1 MNELSSVSLA
11 PCRRPLLTASPFVV
25 DTESFRTFLVKKAAL
40 LMRAFLVVVTV
51 IFVAAG
57 TPRVA
62 AQTVELS
69 IDASKSG
76 AKIDH
81 NLFGQFAEHLG
92 HGIYEGIWVGSDSS
106 VPNTRG
112 IRNDVVA
119 ALKVI
124 HVPNVR
130 WPGGCFADE
139 YHWRDGIGPQRVVRL
154 NPNWGGVIEPNTFG
168 SHEFMDFIEQ
178 IGSEA
183 YLSVNVGSGSPHEA
197 ADWLEYMTA
206 AQATTLQKERAA
218 NGHLAAYK
226 VARLGLG
233 NESWDC
239 GGNMTPEYYLDRMKV
254 FSRFVRNYNPA
265 QIEKDQMLKIA
276 VGPGGGDQR
285 WTDWTE
291 TVMKAYQHH
300 AWSWDFNGLSMHS
313 YTVVKW
319 PPAFKSVGFG
329 EDEYAQIL
337 KSTLEMDDL
346 IQKHSAIM
354 DKYDPDKKVALVV
367 DEWGS
372 WYAPLPGSN
381 PGFLVQQNSLRD
393 ALLAALNINI
403 FARHAD
409 RVRGANIAQMIN
421 VLQALILTDH
431 EKMLLTPT
439 YYVYKMYVPFQ
450 DSTFVPVTFDAGS
463 YKHGDITL
471 PRVDAMAAKSTD
483 GKVWVAITN
492 VDPNEAVEVEL
503 NTNGI
508 NAKSAVGETL
518 TALKVD
524 SVNSFE
530 APNTVVPKRI
540 SAKAQGGKLTLR
552 LEAKSVTVFSIEQ

>member
-1 MNELSSVSLA
+1 
-11 PCRRPLLTASPFVV
+11 
-25 DTESFRTFLVKKAAL
+25 
-40 LMRAFLVVVTV
+40 MRAFLVVITLMC
-51 IFVAAG
+51 VAVG

-62 AQTVELS
+62 AQRVEIS
-69 IDASKSG
+69 IDASESG
-76 AKIDH
+76 AKIDR
-81 NLFGQFAEHLG
+81 NLFGQFTEHLG
-92 HGIYEGIWVGSDSS
+92 HGIYEGIWVGSDSPI
-106 VPNTRG
+106 PNTRG

-183 YLSVNVGSGSPHEA
+183 YLSVNVGSGATQEA

-218 NGHLAAYK
+218 NGHPPPYK

-265 QIEKDQMLKIA
+265 QIEKEQMLKIA
-276 VGPGGGDQR
+276 VGPGGGEQR
-285 WTDWTE
+285 WVDWTE

-300 AWSWDFNGLSMHS
+300 TWSWDFNGLSMHS

-319 PPAFKSVGFG
+319 PPAFKSVGFE
-329 EDEYAQIL
+329 EDEYAQII

-346 IQKHSAIM
+346 IKKHSAIM
-354 DKYDPDKKVALVV
+354 DKYDPEKKVALVV

-403 FARHAD
+403 FARYAD

-463 YKHGDITL
+463 YKHGDVTL
-471 PRVDAMAAKSTD
+471 PRVDAMAAKSKD
-483 GKVWVAITN
+483 GKLWVEITN
-492 VDPNEAVEVEL
+492 VDASEAVEVEL
-503 NTNGI
+503 NINGI

-518 TALKVD
+518 TAPRVD

-530 APNTVVPKRI
+530 APKTVVPKRI
-540 SAKAQGGKLTLR
+540 SAKAQGGRLTLR